1 MTTIPMKRSDKCAGN
16 KWNSVA
22 PSDKKTRRTWYQDGH
37 FSAQHENRPITTIT
51 SPQATC
57 SQGNWSLLPSVVHRR
72 GLWKLP
78 HTRLHNYP
86 RKTQT
91 KVRHNR
97 AAQAEVTTPYPG
109 PRFPAATVAHC
120 RINAWA
126 AGTGEDRQRERE
138 ICSWE
143 KSTLRRKRKVQP
155 QSSRLRVN
163 SDHISCT
170 TTPGAQRSKGG
181 ARKSQKFATKTTFT
195 RNQITTNRKYTPSAQ
210 RGMRRCMRCCA
221 RREAAGC
228 KCKSQSF
235 TWRVNR
241 AACSRSFPQQVSLR
255 LIWDMIMSPDQCVK

>member
-126 AGTGEDRQRERE
+126 AGTGEDRQRERDMQLGKIYPE
-138 ICSWE
+138 EKE
-143 KSTLRRKRKVQP
+143 KSPTSIQSPSGKFRSYILHDDARCATEQRR
-155 QSSRLRVN
+155 
-163 SDHISCT
+163 
-170 TTPGAQRSKGG
+170 
-181 ARKSQKFATKTTFT
+181 
-195 RNQITTNRKYTPSAQ
+195 
-210 RGMRRCMRCCA
+210 
-221 RREAAGC
+221 
-228 KCKSQSF
+228 
-235 TWRVNR
+235 R
-241 AACSRSFPQQVSLR
+241 A
-255 LIWDMIMSPDQCVK
+255 